1 MVAGDEV
8 QDRLKQLCEEHN
20 LRYGIFWMDQNGVA
34 SYGTSYELPER
45 MREMQQAG
53 LPVYTIVS
61 RNFSFARGEGSIGR
75 VLENRRYEWVPNV
88 QVLSVENF
96 SRLDAAKASSIKTCI
111 IIGVNGGVVE
121 MGSFLKIK
129 ENPVLVKTIKSI
141 FARMS

>member
-61 RNFSFARGEGSIGR
+61 RNFSFARGEGCA
-75 VLENRRYEWVPNV
+75 LAVPPRGPAPASAP
-88 QVLSVENF
+88 L
-96 SRLDAAKASSIKTCI
+96 AAAASPSGTPH
-111 IIGVNGGVVE
+111 G
-121 MGSFLKIK
+121 
-129 ENPVLVKTIKSI
+129 
-141 FARMS
+141 